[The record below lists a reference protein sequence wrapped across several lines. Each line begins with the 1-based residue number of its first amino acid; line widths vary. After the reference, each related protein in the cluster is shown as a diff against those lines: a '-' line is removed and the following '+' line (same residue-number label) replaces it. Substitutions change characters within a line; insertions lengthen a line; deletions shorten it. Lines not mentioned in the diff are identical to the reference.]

1 MREEARLRRRSLTS
15 WRLRWQ
21 GESKGKSAKAA
32 ERASAQTAKAAQE
45 TAKAAKIGWLAGL
58 LRCSA
63 GEKLRWR
70 PGVNA
75 TDVHAMLCCTH
86 RQLNFSPKLLELDF
100 T

>member
-1 MREEARLRRRSLTS
+1 MAAGQT
-15 WRLRWQ
+15 
-21 GESKGKSAKAA
+21 ESKGESAKAA

-45 TAKAAKIGWLAGL
+45 TAKAAKIGSLAGL

-75 TDVHAMLCCTH
+75 TECKALLHT
-86 RQLNFSPKLLELDF
+86 SPMELLSE
-100 T
+100 TSGV

>member
-1 MREEARLRRRSLTS
+1 MAAGRT
-15 WRLRWQ
+15 
-21 GESKGKSAKAA
+21 ESKGESAKAA

-45 TAKAAKIGWLAGL
+45 TAKAAEIGWLAGL

-75 TDVHAMLCCTH
+75 TDVHAMVCCT
-86 RQLNFSPKLLELDF
+86 SPMELLSETSGVCDF